1 MLSIK
6 RLRIK
11 GLTTGNVIFYHLH
24 TSFLNLDR
32 FLLSLPR
39 LNRKVLTM
47 MMQEKKVVQMLRPD
61 GKKGVSIPEDQYE
74 SLRLFVLAQLDSR
87 GDATLNEL
95 IERANDIFQ
104 DKIDSDLSWYVLQ
117 VKLDLEARGMIRS
130 FTPPHQKRLFYLKL
144 TRQGTR
150 ELRSGTRE
158 TV

>member
-117 VKLDLEARGMIRS
+117 VKLDLEARDLIRLAKLPYDNRAY
-130 FTPPHQKRLFYLKL
+130 FLKI
-144 TRQGTR
+144 TRKGKKQTA
-150 ELRSGTRE
+150 
-158 TV
+158 VAV